1 MLLESGESALL
12 IFLPDEPLCIRRTS
26 SGGREERSRL
36 ARCYIEQ
43 PSVCV
48 CVSVRVKVTSEG
60 CLYVVGGDRC

>member
-1 MLLESGESALL
+1 MYTS
-12 IFLPDEPLCIRRTS
+12 DELG
-26 SGGREERSRL
+26 GGREERSRL

-43 PSVCV
+43 PSV

>member
-1 MLLESGESALL
+1 MYTS
-12 IFLPDEPLCIRRTS
+12 DELG
-26 SGGREERSRL
+26 GGREERSRL

-43 PSVCV
+43 TSVCV

>member
-1 MLLESGESALL
+1 MYTS
-12 IFLPDEPLCIRRTS
+12 DEFGG
-26 SGGREERSRL
+26 GGREERSRL